1 MTTLAKMTNQGNIS
15 LDRKVDLDDNI
26 RIIKRHLIFGGS
38 LETVILLLGL
48 FFVKNRWQCLSDNFA
63 MSGEYVL
70 SFEEKN

>member
-1 MTTLAKMTNQGNIS
+1 MI
-15 LDRKVDLDDNI
+15 I